1 MLLLIVVGLTANTP
15 LGSSSVRE
23 MLPVSARPVTVNV
36 LLMLEFTGVAPQLR
50 FSVET
55 SMVGSV
61 MAPFMYQKLAVPS
74 PLMTISVTGLPR

>member
-1 MLLLIVVGLTANTP
+1 MTAGLTANTP
-15 LGSSSVRE
+15 LGSLSVSV
-23 MLPVSARPVTVNV
+23 MLFVSAMPVTVNV
-36 LLMLEFTGVAPQLR
+36 LVMLVFTVVAPQLT

-55 SMVGSV
+55 SMVGLV